1 MIEKVVIVFCIC
13 SLVNVILST
22 LKTLIMVN
30 AGRGSAII
38 INAVCYG
45 FYTLVVKQLGAVD
58 YVTAVV
64 VTVLAN
70 IVGVWISYK
79 VMDLFTKDK
88 LWKIEATFDKKE
100 NFTHNLKVWAEI
112 NKIPC
117 NFIDIDKYI
126 IVNFYSAT
134 QKESLI
140 IKEFI
145 KKFNGK
151 YFASETKNL

>member
-1 MIEKVVIVFCIC
+1 MFEKMVILFCVC

-64 VTVLAN
+64 VTILAN
-70 IVGVWISYK
+70 VIGVWISYK
-79 VMDLFTKDK
+79 IMDLFKKDK
-88 LWKIEATFDKKE
+88 LWRITVTLKTVDEFAECVQQLAKYNIGYTPIENT
-100 NFTHNLKVWAEI
+100 NS
-112 NKIPC
+112 
-117 NFIDIDKYI
+117 IDI
-126 IVNFYSAT
+126 YSYN
-134 QKESLI
+134 QKESSI
-140 IKEFI
+140 IKNI
-145 KKFNGK
+145 LGNYDYK
-151 YFASETKNL
+151 YFIQEMAKNL

>member
-1 MIEKVVIVFCIC
+1 MEKMVIIFVVC

-64 VTVLAN
+64 VTVITN

-79 VMDLFTKDK
+79 IMDLFSKDK
-88 LWKIEATFDKKE
+88 VWRITATLKSKKE
-100 NFTHNLKVWAEI
+100 FEECVEQLKKYNICFTYIEQTKA
-112 NKIPC
+112 
-117 NFIDIDKYI
+117 IDIYYY
-126 IVNFYSAT
+126 NH
-134 QKESLI
+134 KESSV
-140 IKEFI
+140 IKSVLSNY
-145 KKFNGK
+145 KHK
-151 YFASETKNL
+151 YFIQEMAKSL

>member
-112 NKIPC
+112 HKIPC